1 MRNRVDKLDVDKLV
15 SVLVD
20 LSILSDIVHSDVVK
34 KMYIM
39 LRSKILKTKY
49 LILLTAPSTIL
60 NTKINE
66 VKNEIPS
73 ITNLAMLLLMLK
85 YRLKVKYLVLLT

>member
-1 MRNRVDKLDVDKLV
+1 MRNKVDKLDVDKLV

>member
-1 MRNRVDKLDVDKLV
+1 MRNKVDKLDVDKLV

-49 LILLTAPSTIL
+49 LILLPAPSTIL

>member
-1 MRNRVDKLDVDKLV
+1 MRNKVDKLDVDKLV

-49 LILLTAPSTIL
+49 LILLTASSTIL

>member
-1 MRNRVDKLDVDKLV
+1 MRNKVDKLDVDKLV

-85 YRLKVKYLVLLT
+85 FRLKVKYLVLLT

>member
-1 MRNRVDKLDVDKLV
+1 MRNKVDKLDVDKLV

-73 ITNLAMLLLMLK
+73 FTNLAMLLLMLK

>member
-1 MRNRVDKLDVDKLV
+1 MRNKVDKLDVDKLV

-66 VKNEIPS
+66 VKNETPS

>member
-1 MRNRVDKLDVDKLV
+1 MRNKVDKLDVDKLV

-34 KMYIM
+34 KMDIM

>member
-1 MRNRVDKLDVDKLV
+1 
-15 SVLVD
+15 
-20 LSILSDIVHSDVVK
+20 
-34 KMYIM
+34 MYIM

>member
-1 MRNRVDKLDVDKLV
+1 MRNKVDKLDVDKLV

-66 VKNEIPS
+66 VKNEILS

>member
-1 MRNRVDKLDVDKLV
+1 MRNKVDKLDVDKLV

-34 KMYIM
+34 KMYII

>member
-1 MRNRVDKLDVDKLV
+1 MRNKVDKLDVDKLV

-66 VKNEIPS
+66 DKNEIPS

-85 YRLKVKYLVLLT
+85 YRLKVEYLVLLT

>member
-1 MRNRVDKLDVDKLV
+1 MRNKVDKLDVDKLV

-39 LRSKILKTKY
+39 LRSKTLKTKY

>member
-1 MRNRVDKLDVDKLV
+1 MRNKVDKLDVDKLV

-49 LILLTAPSTIL
+49 LILLAAPSTIL